1 MELTQYNVWWW
12 DSLLLLLNLIFWYH
26 DVYQLYTSYR
36 STFNS
41 MFSLIVN
48 GHNILHL
55 DELNSC
61 STRGKWCSDFLIT
74 AITVA
79 VACRYL
85 CCCYHLDWLTNAR
98 ICGDVVCVLLLHFVT
113 KKNIWTVVFHMGV
126 FFYPFQWVN
135 GISFLY
141 KKGSSNCENWS
152 SKRLCMQEINFII
165 VCVLWYSQH
174 YQIVVW
180 DVI

>member
-1 MELTQYNVWWW
+1 MELTQDNVWWQ

-26 DVYQLYTSYR
+26 DVYQLYTSCR

-41 MFSLIVN
+41 VFSLTVN
-48 GHNILHL
+48 CNLHL
-55 DELNSC
+55 DELNFC
-61 STRGKWCSDFLIT
+61 STRDKWCSDFLIT

-79 VACRYL
+79 VTCRYL
-85 CCCYHLDWLTNAR
+85 CCSYYLDWLTCTDLWR
-98 ICGDVVCVLLLHFVT
+98 CGMCSVVTLCY
-113 KKNIWTVVFHMGV
+113 KKKLFELWFFTWVS

-135 GISFLY
+135 GISKKK

-152 SKRLCMQEINFII
+152 SKRLRMQEINFII
-165 VCVLWYSQH
+165 ACVLWYRQH